1 MPLTSF
7 AEVPQPVMQ
16 ERDFAF
22 RRGTPDLAEAA
33 GVANQA
39 MFELG
44 LAGPDRDENLEEIAD
59 DFNVQSG
66 AGYDGLLHV
75 LPNQAVPFEYILA
88 VAEGKRPVGV
98 SPASV
103 YSNLWTPGTEKNSY
117 TKAELN
123 TGPAGHVARLALFN
137 SQNTGYDPILHS
149 LNVPF
154 DSHKYEEIDV
164 NPDAVPTQLEE
175 LEEDI
180 VAFETQHPNYT
191 LEELDHRAFAMLALM
206 DRIRGVKIQDQI
218 LSAGFMRV
226 PSLGR
231 RSVDG
236 HSLVGHVYSYVGRLR
251 FGGSTGSA
259 YLGVGAGRSMGL
271 SEA

>member
-7 AEVPQPVMQ
+7 AEVPQPVMR

-59 DFNVQSG
+59 DFNVRSG
-66 AGYDGLLHV
+66 AGYDGRLHV
-75 LPNQAVPFEYILA
+75 LPSQAVPFEYILA
-88 VAEGKRPVGV
+88 AAEGKRPVDV
-98 SPASV
+98 SPAGV
-103 YSNLWTPGTEKNSY
+103 YSNLWTPGTEQNSF
-117 TKAELN
+117 TTGELN
-123 TGPAGHVARLALFN
+123 TGPQKHVARLAVFSSLE
-137 SQNTGYDPILHS
+137 TGYDPVLHD
-149 LNVPF
+149 LGKPF

-206 DRIRGVKIQDQI
+206 DRIRGVKTQDQI

-236 HSLVGHVYSYVGRLR
+236 RSIVGSVYSRVGQLG
-251 FGGSTGSA
+251 FAGSYGYASQNGG
-259 YLGVGAGRSMGL
+259 VGRSMGL